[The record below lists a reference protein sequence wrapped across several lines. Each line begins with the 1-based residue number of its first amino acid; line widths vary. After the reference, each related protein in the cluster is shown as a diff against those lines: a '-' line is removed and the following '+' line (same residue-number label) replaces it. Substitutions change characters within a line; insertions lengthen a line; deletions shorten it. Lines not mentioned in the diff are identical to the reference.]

1 MASAPDR
8 HESYS
13 VLFPPW
19 RFRFVSV
26 VCITNAAFI
35 FLKISLHYPG
45 FTSTRVR
52 VLTSFK
58 QVRNTQL
65 CSATRYLLVPNG
77 DGKQDHIRPVLESIK
92 LQTILLVQGAF
103 EVGREPETAE
113 ICLPIPTVSGR
124 HALLRLDANNI
135 LSVTDLGS
143 TNGTYINGKELEP
156 QQETCVNIQD
166 EIVFGDSHLASFVFL
181 QEEEPIVED

>member
-1 MASAPDR
+1 MCPR
-8 HESYS
+8 G
-13 VLFPPW
+13 
-19 RFRFVSV
+19 
-26 VCITNAAFI
+26 
-35 FLKISLHYPG
+35 FLHLIDMNVTHSISRPGSLG
-45 FTSTRVR
+45 FTSARGR
-52 VLTSFK
+52 LLSSFK
-58 QVRNTQL
+58 QVRSTHL

-77 DGKQDHIRPVLESIK
+77 DGKQDHIRPVLEGIT
-92 LQTILLVQGAF
+92 LQTIQLVQGAF

-124 HALLRLDANNI
+124 HALLRLDEKFV

-156 QQETCVNIQD
+156 QQEVCVNIQD

-181 QEEEPIVED
+181 EEEEPIVEERETC